1 MEHISEDIYVE
12 FDIKV
17 NKIKPVL
24 FDDYIDNR
32 DKYNMLKVDD
42 PSNNIVETT
51 VTVQPPCNAG
61 SFGPKLKKEPKKDIE
76 LMPSYIDNFQNIEH
90 KYREKHRKNINRI
103 GVVALSSAV
112 LAGGI
117 YMASMF

>member
-17 NKIKPVL
+17 NKIKPIL
-24 FDDYIDNR
+24 FDDYIDNK
-32 DKYNMLKVDD
+32 DKYNMLKIDD
-42 PSNNIVETT
+42 PYIVETT
-51 VTVQPPCNAG
+51 VTVQP
-61 SFGPKLKKEPKKDIE
+61 PKLKKEPKKDIE
-76 LMPSYIDNFQNIEH
+76 LMSSYIDNFQNIEH